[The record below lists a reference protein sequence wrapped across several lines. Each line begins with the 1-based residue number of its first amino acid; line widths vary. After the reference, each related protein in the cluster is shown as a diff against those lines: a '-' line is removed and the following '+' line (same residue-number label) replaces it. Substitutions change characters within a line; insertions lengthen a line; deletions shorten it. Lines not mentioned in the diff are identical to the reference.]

1 MEQADEWTPNSRVPY
16 LELAKTLEKIE
27 GESKRTKI
35 IDVLAGFFTKVIEY
49 SPDDLLS
56 CVYLCVN
63 QLGPAYEGI
72 ELGIAEH
79 TIIKAV
85 AQATGRTVAR
95 IKEDMQKKGD
105 LGIVAQQSHHNQKS
119 LASTFG
125 FRSKPHS
132 VQNIF
137 KKLTEIATLT
147 GAASMNKKVELIKS
161 LVVGCR
167 GPETRYLVRSLG
179 GKLRIGLAEQS
190 VLVALANA
198 FTTRHVKE
206 KGLQL
211 SSSKLEELKDEH
223 VLLLK
228 TTYCQCPN
236 YEKIISVAFS
246 DGIESIREKCKLTP
260 GIPLKPMLAHPT
272 KGIDEIMKKICL
284 TFRLQIHMND
294 SGAVY
299 IYSRNQENNT
309 SKYPDIIDKV
319 RYCAKPSVSSFIA
332 DGEIVAWNVDAK
344 SILPFQ
350 VLTTRKR
357 KNADD
362 AEIKVKVCVFLFDLL
377 YLNGEPL
384 VTKSFRERRSILQEH
399 FLEMEGQF
407 AFAKSLDSTDTEIIN
422 EFFEE
427 AVKGNCEGL
436 MIKTLDEHATYE
448 IAKRSHNWLKLKKDY
463 LEGVGDTLDLVVI
476 GAYFGTGKRTG
487 VYGGYL
493 LACYCP
499 ESEEYQSICKIGT
512 GFSDEDLKSQ
522 HELLKEYVIEKVN
535 ILKHSP
541 VEVFTK
547 SKALV
552 ALPSHFQARPYY
564 VFDDASKPDIWF
576 DANVVFE
583 VKCAD
588 LSISPLYSAAIGT
601 VDPDKGISLR
611 FPRFVRIR
619 DDKKADD
626 ATTAD
631 QIVSMYMN
639 QYQVR
644 NSKSQVEEEDDVE
657 Y

>member
-1 MEQADEWTPNSRVPY
+1 MAPAKENMEETGEWTANTRVPF
-16 LELAKTLEKIE
+16 LELATTFEKIE

-35 IDVLAGFFTKVIEY
+35 VDVLAGFFTKVMEY

-85 AQATGRTVAR
+85 AQATGRTVNN
-95 IKEDMQKKGD
+95 IKADLQKKGD
-105 LGIVAQQSHHNQKS
+105 LGIVAQQSRHNQKS
-119 LASTFG
+119 LGSAFG

-132 VQNIF
+132 VQNVF
-137 KKLTEIATLT
+137 KKLTEIAKLS
-147 GAASMNKKVELIKS
+147 GASSMNKKVELIKS

-198 FTTRHVKE
+198 FTFRLLKE
-206 KGLQL
+206 KGLEL
-211 SSSKLEELKDEH
+211 PSSKLEEIKNEH
-223 VLLLK
+223 ALLLK
-228 TTYCQCPN
+228 TAYCQCPN
-236 YEKIISVAFS
+236 YDKLISAAFS
-246 DGIESIREKCKLTP
+246 VGIENIKRECKLTP
-260 GIPLKPMLAHPT
+260 GVPLKPMLAHPT
-272 KGIDEIMKKICL
+272 KGIDEIMRRFGKAEFACEWKYDGE
-284 TFRLQIHMND
+284 RGQIHMTD

-299 IYSRNQENNT
+299 VYSRNQENNT

-319 RYCAKPSVSSFIA
+319 RSCAKPNVSSFIA
-332 DGEIVAWNVDAK
+332 DAEIVAWNVEAK

-357 KNADD
+357 KNADG
-362 AEIKVKVCVFLFDLL
+362 AEIKVNVCVFLFDLL
-377 YLNGEPL
+377 FINGESL
-384 VTKSFRERRSILQEH
+384 VTKSYRERRAILQEH
-399 FLEMEGQF
+399 FVEMEGQF
-407 AFAKSLDSTDTEIIN
+407 TFARSLDSTDTEAVN

-436 MIKTLDEHATYE
+436 MIKTLDECATYE

-463 LEGVGDTLDLVVI
+463 LEGIGDTLDLAVI
-476 GAYFGTGKRTG
+476 GAYCGTGKRTG

-493 LACYCP
+493 LACYNP
-499 ESEEYQSICKIGT
+499 DSEEYQSICKIGT
-512 GFSDEDLKSQ
+512 GFSDDDLKSQ
-522 HELLKEYVIEKVN
+522 HELLKPFVIDK
-535 ILKHSP
+535 
-541 VEVFTK
+541 
-547 SKALV
+547 
-552 ALPSHFQARPYY
+552 ARPYY
-564 VFDDASKPDIWF
+564 IFDESLKPDIWF
-576 DANVVFE
+576 DASIVFE

-588 LSISPLYSAAIGT
+588 LSISPRHSAAIGL
-601 VDPDKGISLR
+601 VESEKGISLR

-619 DDKKADD
+619 DDKKAEDS
-626 ATTAD
+626 TTSSE
-631 QIVSMYMN
+631 ILSMYMN
-639 QYQVR
+639 QNQIR
-644 NSKSQVEEEDDVE
+644 NSKSQAEEEEDVE